1 MIGHPKANKSFLLFN
16 YLTNKE
22 QGLTEIENFDFSL
35 RTKCH
40 FCIENL

>member
-1 MIGHPKANKSFLLFN
+1 MIGHPKANKSFQLFN

-22 QGLTEIENFDFSL
+22 QGLTEIENFRFSL

-40 FCIENL
+40 SSNENL